1 MKTYKWGIIGTGFIA
16 QKMADALLFLPN
28 VKLAAVVSR
37 SKDTANIFAAKYNC
51 KGYGNYEDIA
61 NDPEI
66 DIAYIATPHSLHLEN
81 TLMCLSKGKH
91 VLCEKPFAV
100 NGSEVRKMIE
110 AASRNNVFLME
121 ALWTRFNPRI
131 IKAKQVVDSGR
142 LGKIKLIRADFGE
155 RKPVALNNRFYSK
168 ELIGGSLLDMGIYP
182 LFIAQ
187 LFMGKPK
194 SIHAV
199 AGFASTGVDTN
210 CSFTLGYND
219 DSLSVICST
228 MLAET
233 DNTVTIYCEKGT
245 IYFSKF
251 VYAPEKI
258 VVVPLDGESEDIT
271 VELSGNIYNYEAAE
285 VVSCLEQGLTQSV
298 MWGWEDS
305 LLLIDTLDEIRRQI
319 GLVFEGHDR

>member
-1 MKTYKWGIIGTGFIA
+1 MKTYKWGIIGTGYIA

-28 VKLAAVVSR
+28 ANLAAVASR
-37 SKDTANIFAAKYNC
+37 SMDTAEVFAAKYHC
-51 KGYGNYEDIA
+51 KAYGNYEDIA
-61 NDPEI
+61 NDSEI
-66 DIAYIATPHSLHLEN
+66 DIAYIATPHSLHLQN
-81 TLMCLSKGKH
+81 TLMCILKGKNI
-91 VLCEKPFAV
+91 LCEKPFSV

-110 AASRNNVFLME
+110 AATENNVFLME

-131 IKAKQVVDSGR
+131 IKAKQVIDSGR
-142 LGKIKLIRADFGE
+142 MGKIKLIRADFGE
-155 RKPVALNNRFYSK
+155 KKPVDLNNRFYSK
-168 ELIGGSLLDMGIYP
+168 KLIGGSLLDMGIYP
-182 LFIAQ
+182 LFMAQ

-194 SIHAV
+194 SIKAS

-245 IYFSKF
+245 IYFSKY
-251 VYAPEKI
+251 VYAPDKI
-258 VVVPLDGESEDIT
+258 VVVPLNGEPEDIT
-271 VELSGNIYNYEAAE
+271 VDLIGNIYNYEAVE
-285 VVSCLEQGLTQSV
+285 VVSCLEQGLTQSKL
-298 MWGWEDS
+298 WSWDDS

-319 GLVFEGHDR
+319 GLVYEDHDI

>member
-28 VKLAAVVSR
+28 VKLAAVASR
-37 SKDTANIFAAKYNC
+37 SMDTADMFAAKYNC
-51 KGYGNYEDIA
+51 KAYDNYEAIA

-66 DIAYIATPHSLHLEN
+66 DIAYIATPHCLHLEN
-81 TLMCLSKGKH
+81 TLMCLSKKKH

-100 NGSEVRKMIE
+100 NGSEIRKMIE
-110 AASRNNVFLME
+110 AASGNNVFLME

-131 IKAKQVVDSGR
+131 IKAKQVIDSGR

-155 RKPVALNNRFYSK
+155 RKPVDINNRFYSK

-187 LFMGKPK
+187 LFMGKPT
-194 SIHAV
+194 SIHAA

-233 DNTVTIYCEKGT
+233 DNKVTIYCEKGT

-251 VYAPEKI
+251 VYAPQQI
-258 VVVPLDGESEDIT
+258 MVVPLDGEPEDIT
-271 VELSGNIYNYEAAE
+271 VELIGNIYNYEAAE
-285 VVSCLEQGLTQSV
+285 VVSCIEQGLNQSV
-298 MWGWEDS
+298 MWSWQDS

-319 GLVFEGHDR
+319 GLAFEGHDG